1 MIEPLIEI
9 KTIPMSMEF
18 KINKARYEIVNTNA
32 TFEVTREK
40 GEFQM
45 QMKPTKL
52 NIDTVETRYSLGMK
66 SAMRSVEDSAQ
77 KGIQA
82 AYEATARYAEEGNLM
97 LDIDFMDNPIP
108 EIALRKFFSDVDF
121 NTAFFPSVKPDISC
135 EVGELSINFEMDKL
149 DFDWNVERP
158 EIKFIPGSIEFI
170 IKEYPSV
177 EINYVGTPI
186 FVPPSSNPY
195 NKVIDTLA

>member
-18 KINKARYEIVNTNA
+18 KVNKARYEIINTNA

-40 GEFQM
+40 GGLQM

-52 NIDTVETRYSLGMK
+52 NIDTVETRYSAGIK

-82 AYEATARYAEEGNLM
+82 AYEATARYAKEGNFM

-108 EIALRKFFSDVDF
+108 EIALRKFFSSVDF
-121 NTAFFPSVKPDISC
+121 NIGFIPSVKPDISW